1 MWNANELPLANA
13 RFWLGPG
20 VGSARSKLT
29 LSDDRAELMVSFRE
43 RPRTG
48 SPGHCQP
55 YVKVRFQ
62 ASSCEVECS
71 SPALECRRQSCH
83 APEGTKVLP
92 VADLRRFEHDHRAGR
107 RRARQQGS
115 ARAQEQR

>member
-20 VGSARSKLT
+20 VGSASSKLT
-29 LSDDRAELMVSFRE
+29 LSDDRAELVVSFRE

-48 SPGHCQP
+48 SPGHYQP

-62 ASSCEVECS
+62 AS
-71 SPALECRRQSCH
+71 
-83 APEGTKVLP
+83 
-92 VADLRRFEHDHRAGR
+92 
-107 RRARQQGS
+107 
-115 ARAQEQR
+115 